1 MKYVIVLPFPY
12 GTKGVDRYY
21 GRGIV
26 WGKLENA
33 IVFSQKKLAIATIKL
48 RIATKTSKW
57 NKAVIQPVSVQPKII
72 GNKEGYLR

>member
-1 MKYVIVLPFPY
+1 MKYVIVLPFAI

-33 IVFSQKKLAIATIKL
+33 IVFSKKKLAIATIKL
-48 RIATKTSKW
+48 RIGTKTSKW
-57 NKAVIQPVSVQPKII
+57 QNAVIQPVAVQTVII